1 MTNIE
6 IFTDEQGIE
15 YVKIDRGNDEF
26 TWMEKSIYDAMQAA
40 QSTPSV

>member
-15 YVKIDRGNDEF
+15 HVKIERGNGEF
-26 TWMEKSIYDAMQAA
+26 TWMEKSTYDELIANEAK
-40 QSTPSV
+40 TK